1 MVNSCS
7 LCILL
12 ESCLCGMFLHISAR
26 LVSLLM
32 EISVSLEQTYS
43 PGGLPAKCDPL
54 TTSFQPSDHFIS
66 RIISPFVN
74 YVCCQAKT
82 LQNQAFKQRG
92 IRGIHLSWDSAFF
105 FPVLYAVYDHVS
117 FHVWQLIYKVQSQ
130 VLKVRHEE
138 CNSPASWYFFFQIL
152 SKKNKLLIRLVL
164 AAKHATTFSSHLT
177 TFSAAQ

>member
-43 PGGLPAKCDPL
+43 PGGLPAKCNPL

-82 LQNQAFKQRG
+82 RLLSRG
-92 IRGIHLSWDSAFF
+92 ELGESTYPEIVLFF
-105 FPVLYAVYDHVS
+105 FPVLYAVYVHVS
-117 FHVWQLIYKVQSQ
+117 FHVWQFIYKVQSQ

-152 SKKNKLLIRLVL
+152 SKKNKLLIRPVL
-164 AAKHATTFSSHLT
+164 AAKHATTFSSHLI